1 MNKIWKNFIKT
12 LIYIFT
18 PLFIFY
24 AVCFV
29 ISTFTIDGIL
39 WYCLEIPENLLILS
53 SKVTNIGTIPVVS
66 TMVLILINL
75 GNIAFKT
82 NTQNK
87 KNSLNM
93 ALLEDKQNKLMSN
106 QKVMLNTLD
115 VITQNIITMD
125 DIEKERVHNNI
136 ISAISKIDN
145 SLSNNIDFD
154 NLDVETI
161 KKQLLALKD
170 MSKGISEFIKK

>member
-18 PLFIFY
+18 PLFVFY
-24 AVCFV
+24 AICFV

-39 WYCLEIPENLLILS
+39 WYCLEIPENLLNLS
-53 SKVTNIGTIPVVS
+53 TKVTNIGTIPVVS

-93 ALLEDKQNKLMSN
+93 ALLEDKQNKLMNN
-106 QKVMLNTLD
+106 QKVMLIALD
-115 VITQNIITMD
+115 TITQNIITMD
-125 DIEKERVHNNI
+125 DMEKQRVHESI
-136 ISAISKIDN
+136 VGAINKIDN
-145 SLSNNIDFD
+145 SLANTIDFD
-154 NLDVETI
+154 NLDVDTI
-161 KKQLLALKD
+161 KKELAALKD
-170 MSKGISEFIKK
+170 ISKGISEFIKK

>member
-1 MNKIWKNFIKT
+1 MDKIWKNLIKT

-24 AVCFV
+24 FVCFV

-39 WYCLEIPENLLILS
+39 WYCLEIPEKLLNLSI
-53 SKVTNIGTIPVVS
+53 KVTNIGMIPAVGS
-66 TMVLILINL
+66 MVLILINL

-93 ALLEDKQNKLMSN
+93 ALLENKQNLIINN
-106 QKVMLNTLD
+106 QKIILNILDKVCENTIVMSD
-115 VITQNIITMD
+115 VD
-125 DIEKERVHNNI
+125 KERIHENVVN
-136 ISAISKIDN
+136 AVAKIDN
-145 SLSNNIDFD
+145 NLANTIDFD
-154 NLDVETI
+154 SLDVETI
-161 KKQLLALKD
+161 KKELTALKD
-170 MSKGISEFIKK
+170 ISKGISEFIKK